1 MTLRSVTL
9 LGATGS
15 VGRSVC
21 DVVAENPERLAIE
34 TVVGGRDAAA
44 LAALARQT
52 GARFAALA
60 DETAGEALRAALAG
74 SGIANGAG
82 RGAVLEAVA
91 RPADI
96 VVSAIS
102 GAAGL
107 EATFAALAPGRALAL
122 ANKES
127 LVCAGEAV
135 MARAQAVGAR
145 LLPLDSEHNA
155 LHQVLGGEPISAVR
169 GMTLTASGGPFRSWS
184 AAEIAEARPEQAL
197 KHPNYAMGAKITID
211 SASMMNK
218 GLELIEARFLF
229 GLRPDQLDVLVH
241 PQQIV
246 HGLVTFRDGSV
257 SAGMA
262 VPDMRVAAAHCLGL
276 DGRLDAPPTRFFDL
290 ALQEPLAFE
299 RPDLVRFPALALAM
313 AALAAGGAQPA
324 ILNAAN
330 EVAVAAFLAGRIA
343 FPGIPALVD
352 AVCAEAA
359 SARWSAPRDIA
370 EALAIDHDARRRA
383 AALLSQGPFAVT

>member
-1 MTLRSVTL
+1 MQPRSVTL

-21 DVVAENPERLAIE
+21 DVVAENPGRLSIE
-34 TVVGGRDAAA
+34 TVVGGRDA
-44 LAALARQT
+44 LSLARLAIET
-52 GARFAALA
+52 KARFAALA
-60 DETAGEALRAALAG
+60 DETAADALSRALAG
-74 SGIANGAG
+74 TGIASGAG
-82 RGAVLEAVA
+82 RSAVLEAVA
-91 RPADI
+91 RPSEI

-107 EATFAALAPGRALAL
+107 EATFAALMPGRVLAL

-135 MARAQAVGAR
+135 MSRARAVGAR

-155 LHQVLGGEPISAVR
+155 LFQVLGSEPIESVR
-169 GMTLTASGGPFRSWS
+169 GMTLTASGGPFRTWS
-184 AAEIAEARPEQAL
+184 AEEIAQARPEQAL

-229 GLRPDQLDVLVH
+229 GLRPEQLDVLVH

-262 VPDMRVAAAHCLGL
+262 VPDMRVAAAHCLGI
-276 DGRLDAPPTRFFDL
+276 DGRLDAPPARFFDL

-299 RPDLVRFPALALAM
+299 RPDLQRFPALALAI
-313 AALAAGGAQPA
+313 AALAEGGPKPA

-330 EVAVAAFLAGRIA
+330 EVAVAAFLAGRIP
-343 FPGIPALVD
+343 FPGIAALVER
-352 AVCAEAA
+352 VCAQDAPA
-359 SARWSAPRDIA
+359 QAPRDIA

-383 AALLSQGPFAVT
+383 ASLLSQAPFAVT

>member
-1 MTLRSVTL
+1 MPRLVTL

-15 VGRSVC
+15 IGRSTRE
-21 DVVAENPERLAIE
+21 VVAENPERLRID

-44 LAALARQT
+44 LARVAIET

-60 DETAGEALRAALAG
+60 DETCGAALAQAL
-74 SGIANGAG
+74 SGTKIECGAG
-82 RGAVLEAVA
+82 RSAVLEAVA
-91 RPADI
+91 RPSDI

-107 EATFAALAPGRALAL
+107 EATFAALAGGRVIAL

-127 LVCAGEAV
+127 LVCAGAAV
-135 MARAQAVGAR
+135 MARAHSVGAR
-145 LLPLDSEHNA
+145 ILPLDSEHNA
-155 LHQVLGGEPISAVR
+155 LFQVLGAEPIASVSR
-169 GMTLTASGGPFRSWS
+169 MTLTASGGPFRTWPAERI
-184 AAEIAEARPEQAL
+184 AAATPEQAL
-197 KHPNYAMGAKITID
+197 AHPNYAMGAKITID

-229 GLRPDQLDVLVH
+229 GLEAGQLDVLVH

-262 VPDMRVAAAHCLGL
+262 LPDMRVAAAHCLGV
-276 DGRLDAPPTRFFDL
+276 DGRLDAPASRFLDL
-290 ALQEPLAFE
+290 ALTAPLSFE
-299 RPDLVRFPALALAM
+299 RPDLDRFPALRL
-313 AALAAGGAQPA
+313 ALAALEAGGAMPA

-330 EVAVAAFLAGRIA
+330 EIAVEAFLAGRIG
-343 FPGIPALVD
+343 FPGIPALVE
-352 AVCAEAA
+352 AVCGALAPDRAA
-359 SARWSAPRDIA
+359 PEEISG
-370 EALAIDHDARRRA
+370 ALAIDHEARNHARQ
-383 AALLSQGPFAVT
+383 LLSQGRFAVT

>member
-1 MTLRSVTL
+1 MPLRSVTL

-15 VGRSVC
+15 VGRSVR
-21 DVVAENPERLAIE
+21 DVVAENPERLSIA
-34 TVVGGRDAAA
+34 TVVGGRDAE
-44 LAALARQT
+44 ALARTAIET
-52 GARFAALA
+52 GASFAALA
-60 DETAGEALRAALAG
+60 DAAGGEALKQALSG
-74 SGIANGAG
+74 TGIASGAG
-82 RGAVLEAVA
+82 RSAVLEAVD

-107 EATFAALAPGRALAL
+107 EATFAALRPGRTIAL

-127 LVCAGEAV
+127 LVCAGAAV
-135 MARAQAVGAR
+135 MARAGEVGAR

-155 LHQVLGGEPISAVR
+155 LFQVLGGEPLSSVR
-169 GMTLTASGGPFRSWS
+169 SMTLTASGGPFRTWS
-184 AAEIAEARPEQAL
+184 ADQIAAATPDQAL

-229 GLRPDQLDVLVH
+229 DLQPDQLDVLVH

-262 VPDMRVAAAHCLGL
+262 VPDMRVAAAHCLGI
-276 DGRLDAPPTRFFDL
+276 DGRLDAPSQRFLDL
-290 ALQEPLAFE
+290 ALAAPLSFE
-299 RPDLVRFPALALAM
+299 RPDLVRFPALGLAM
-313 AALAAGGAQPA
+313 AALREGGAMPA
-324 ILNAAN
+324 VLNAAN
-330 EVAVAAFLAGRIA
+330 EIAVAAFLERRLR
-343 FPGIPALVD
+343 FPDITALVE
-352 AVCAEAA
+352 AVCAA
-359 SARWSAPRDIA
+359 SPVGARAPGDVA
-370 EALAIDHDARRRA
+370 EALAIDHDSRRRA
-383 AALLSQGPFAVT
+383 ASLLSQARFTVT

>member
-1 MTLRSVTL
+1 MPLRTLTL

-15 VGRSVC
+15 VGRSVR
-21 DVVAENPERLAIE
+21 DIVAENPERLAIA
-34 TVVGGRDAAA
+34 TVVGGRDVAA
-44 LAALARQT
+44 LAQVAIET
-52 GARFAALA
+52 GASFAALA
-60 DETAGEALRAALAG
+60 DEAAGPALREALAG
-74 SGIANGAG
+74 TGIASGAG
-82 RGAVLEAVA
+82 RSAVLDAVA

-107 EATFAALAPGRALAL
+107 EATVAALSPGRTIAL

-135 MARAQAVGAR
+135 MARAREVGAR

-155 LHQVLGGEPISAVR
+155 LFQVLGAEPLSAIR
-169 GMTLTASGGPFRSWS
+169 SMTLTASGGPFRTWS
-184 AAEIAEARPEQAL
+184 AERIAAAGPEEAL
-197 KHPNYAMGAKITID
+197 KHPNYAMGAKITVD

-218 GLELIEARFLF
+218 GLELIEARYLF
-229 GLRPDQLDVLVH
+229 DLEAGQLDVLVH

-262 VPDMRVAAAHCLGL
+262 LPDMRVAAAHCLGI
-276 DGRLDAPPTRFFDL
+276 DGRFDAPPARFLDL
-290 ALQEPLAFE
+290 ATSAPLSFE
-299 RPDLVRFPALALAM
+299 RPDLERFPALALAM
-313 AALAAGGAQPA
+313 AALREGGAMPA

-330 EVAVAAFLAGRIA
+330 EIAVAAFLAGRLR
-343 FPGIPALVD
+343 FPDIPALVE
-352 AVCAEAA
+352 AVCARAPAGAVAPQDVAA
-359 SARWSAPRDIA
+359 
-370 EALAIDHDARRRA
+370 ALAIDQDSRRQ
-383 AALLSQGPFAVT
+383 AALLLSQAPFTAT